1 MPEKKEQVPQLH
13 LLSNIQMVQSLTMN
27 QAMGSLN
34 SLDSRATVA
43 SSVNSSIQAVK
54 NKRKSD
60 YMEMRDRLRKPSMV
74 TKIGKMT

>member
-1 MPEKKEQVPQLH
+1 
-13 LLSNIQMVQSLTMN
+13 MVQSLTMN
-27 QAMGSLN
+27 QAMSSLN

-74 TKIGKMT
+74 TKISK